1 MDLMELRAIDVAQA
15 VREGKLAG
23 RHVRTHAS
31 RLWSRHVDA
40 ASRRLA
46 LFAAFLGLALV
57 SAPAGA
63 QPGDAA
69 AALMSTAWCHE
80 SSTGISLQTIR
91 LRFQPNG
98 VLLLRKDTD
107 LANGSNTGHNYS
119 ARWEVNP
126 GLLIIHEANGGESRL
141 PMSFAGEGRN
151 TRLTLG
157 KMIYSVCR

>member
-1 MDLMELRAIDVAQA
+1 MDLMELRMIDVAQA

-23 RHVRTHAS
+23 RRVGT
-31 RLWSRHVDA
+31 LGSRHGEAV
-40 ASRRLA
+40 SRRRA
-46 LFAAFLGLALV
+46 LLAAFLGLAIV

-63 QPGDAA
+63 QPEDAA
-69 AALMSTAWCHE
+69 AALVSTAWCHE

-107 LANGSNTGHNYS
+107 LANGSHTGTNYS
-119 ARWEVNP
+119 GRWEVNP
-126 GLLIIHEANGGESRL
+126 GLLIIHEPNGGESRL

-157 KMIYSVCR
+157 KVTYSVCR